1 MLRIRSTTKCPFFQ
15 DVKTVKDLV
24 ESLHR
29 KIDLLSG
36 LMTSVE
42 TRLDA
47 IEAGICLV
55 PLSFQGTSSVAS
67 GNSSSPLDRNM
78 QSLTDSE
85 SLPSLSQS
93 MTTTTPQTHQQKELQ
108 SSLPSNA
115 QLIPLPVTPTHHP
128 RSSTSISPIVSSL
141 PKEKAN
147 KLKQLSRRT
156 KSRKKFTR
164 KFLEELFTEE
174 ELATSNV
181 AGNAGKEKLDVCKV
195 GLVNRKCCHYNR
207 L

>member
-1 MLRIRSTTKCPFFQ
+1 MPFFQ
-15 DVKTVKDLV
+15 DVKTTKDLV

-67 GNSSSPLDRNM
+67 GNSSSLDRNM
-78 QSLTDSE
+78 QSPTDSE
-85 SLPSLSQS
+85 SLPPLS
-93 MTTTTPQTHQQKELQ
+93 MTTTTPQTHQQKELE
-108 SSLPSNA
+108 SSTSNT
-115 QLIPLPVTPTHHP
+115 QLIPFPVTPTHHP
-128 RSSTSISPIVSSL
+128 YPSTSISPIVSNL

-156 KSRKKFTR
+156 KSRQKFTR
-164 KFLEELFTEE
+164 KCLEELFTEE

-181 AGNAGKEKLDVCKV
+181 GGNAGKEKLDVCKV

-207 L
+207 LGFHYSIREQ